1 MTSVSTPLVSVI
13 IITYNRERYLK
24 AALQSVFDQDYANRE
39 VILVDDGSTD
49 STPAIVESFQ
59 EQVRYVRTPHRG
71 IPAARN
77 EGVRQAKGQ
86 FIAFLDSDDLWQ
98 PEKLSFQVRHL
109 QENPACDICFGM
121 LRRFLEPGSALPPGL
136 RMESVTADQVS
147 MSVCVGMI
155 RREVFERVG
164 EFNETFAVGEDTDW
178 MARARDRG
186 CRFDFPERCLARIR
200 IHDGSSSHHNPGET
214 GALLKALRASVRR
227 KKDLQDRASSS

>member
-13 IITYNRERYLK
+13 IITYNREKYLK
-24 AALQSVFDQDYANRE
+24 AALQSVFDQDYANHE

-49 STPAIVESFQ
+49 GTPAIADDLQ
-59 EQVRYVRTPHRG
+59 GQVRYVRMPHRG

-86 FIAFLDSDDLWQ
+86 FIAFLDSDDLWE
-98 PEKLSFQVRHL
+98 PGKLSFQVSHL

-147 MSVCVGMI
+147 MSVCVGLI
-155 RREVFERVG
+155 RREVFEQVG
-164 EFNETFAVGEDTDW
+164 EFDETFALGEDSDW
-178 MARARDRG
+178 MARARDRD

-200 IHDGSSSHHNPGET
+200 IHDANSSHHNPGGT
-214 GALLKALRASVRR
+214 GALLKALRASVQR
-227 KKDLQDRASSS
+227 KKDLQNPAPS